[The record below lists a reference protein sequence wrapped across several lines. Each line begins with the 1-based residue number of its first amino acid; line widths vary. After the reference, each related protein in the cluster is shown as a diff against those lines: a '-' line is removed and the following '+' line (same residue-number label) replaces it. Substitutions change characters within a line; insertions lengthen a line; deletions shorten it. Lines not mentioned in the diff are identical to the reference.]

1 MNSVV
6 NFPELKFESFF
17 NGKVEAKG
25 HIVLFYPKKKT
36 KNIKATFTGTY
47 KKNILM
53 LKEEYYDNDTAVIR
67 NWKFNKISN
76 HKFKGYE
83 KNILK
88 PFNCIIK
95 ENYLEMNYTI
105 KTGYKN
111 LSFYVNVKDQMYLI
125 DKTSLVNKSVI
136 SKFYIPIAETIL
148 FYKKL

>member
-53 LKEEYYDNDTAVIR
+53 LKD
-67 NWKFNKISN
+67 
-76 HKFKGYE
+76 
-83 KNILK
+83 
-88 PFNCIIK
+88 FNCIIK